1 MFLPNKFLP
10 NKFISNKNFTP
21 KKNAVALAVAAS
33 MALPLSGQAFEIEE
47 IVVTATKRATSIQ
60 KTPLA
65 ITALEGESLVENHVT
80 NIYDLRGMVPSLQV
94 RYNGDH
100 GVPLIFI
107 RGQGAINQ
115 TEAGDQA
122 VAFYT
127 DGVFSARSQ
136 GSTALMYD
144 MQRVEL
150 LRGPQGTLFG
160 RNSTAGAVSLIT
172 AKPDF
177 DNVSGE
183 AAVSIGSRN
192 RRELRAVLNAP
203 ITETW
208 ALRFA
213 GVSDEQDGATEYAT
227 GNAFSSARNYGTK
240 DLSSVRIS
248 SLFKPSDNISWF
260 LSYENFAN
268 DGTADVPTLDSDNRI
283 NDATAAG
290 NINLDTDTLR
300 TRFDYDFDNGLTFS
314 YIGGYTDMSQTQIYG
329 NEFQGDTRET
339 VSSGHDA
346 TQHELQL
353 KNSDDARF
361 RWTAGLFNFEEN
373 NDIRF
378 DILHGSWGFTP
389 QDGVGQFNADG
400 TADNTVLSTFVQPS
414 RGLDSHSAYFQ
425 GTYDVTDN
433 FRLTGGIRYTKD
445 EREDIGGRSIDCTFA
460 QGPGPIDITF
470 PNQQAIVDSGEQGCY
485 YRQINDMQGSWS
497 NETFLARAEYD
508 LNDDVMLF
516 VSYATGWKSGVL
528 QDGNNASPTN
538 SNTNPDLAA
547 NNLLP
552 QQPEENDSF
561 ELGIKSKLFDGRMT
575 LNANI
580 FLMDYTDMQVTAAVV
595 NPVTGESILTNT
607 NAGSATIKGIEFE
620 SQYLVG
626 ENGTLGVTGSL
637 LDATYDEFLGQ
648 ETNFNNANGRQWNSC
663 GIGDAV
669 DGGCIDGVWDFS
681 GNTLPNAPEVTLN
694 LNYKHRFELA
704 NGGQVVPRIR
714 AIYQDDTFLTQEN
727 RGNRAAGT
735 YGSSDPGESNF
746 DIQEAYVKLDASISY
761 LSPEQTWSV
770 ELYSNN
776 LTDESIKQE
785 IQIGG
790 TRTAFTWAPPRESG
804 IRFRIDFD

>member
-1 MFLPNKFLP
+1 M
-10 NKFISNKNFTP
+10 FTP
-21 KKNAVALAVAAS
+21 KKNAIALAVATSLVVPITGSAYQ
-33 MALPLSGQAFEIEE
+33 LEE
-47 IVVTATKRATSIQ
+47 IVVTATKRSTSIQ
-60 KTPLA
+60 NTPLA
-65 ITALEGESLVENHVT
+65 ITALDGAALEENHVS

-144 MQRVEL
+144 MERVEL

-172 AKPDF
+172 AKPSF
-177 DNVSGE
+177 DEVSGD
-183 AAVSIGSRN
+183 ATVSIGSRN
-192 RRELRAVLNAP
+192 RRELRATLNAP
-203 ITETW
+203 ITDKW

-213 GVSDEQDGATEYAT
+213 AVTDEQDGATKFAT
-227 GNAFSSARNYGTK
+227 GNEFSSARNYGTK

-248 SLFKPSDNISWF
+248 SLYKPTDNLSWF
-260 LSYENFAN
+260 VSYENFAN
-268 DGTADVPTLDSDNRI
+268 DGTADLPSFDSDNRI

-300 TRFDYDFDNGLTFS
+300 TRLDYEFENGLSLS
-314 YIGGYTDMSQTQIYG
+314 YIGGYTDMSQSQLYG
-329 NEFQGDTRET
+329 NQFQGDTRET

-389 QDGVGQFNADG
+389 QDGAGQFNADG
-400 TADNTVLSTFVQPS
+400 TPDNTVLSTFVQPS
-414 RGLDSHSAYFQ
+414 RGLDSSSAYFQ

-433 FRLTGGIRYTKD
+433 FRLTGGIRHTDDK
-445 EREDIGGRSIDCTFA
+445 REDIGGRSIDCTFA
-460 QGPGPIDITF
+460 QGPGPINITF
-470 PNQQAIVDSGEQGCY
+470 PNQQAIVDSGQQGCY

-497 NETFLARAEYD
+497 NETYLARAEWD

-516 VSYATGWKSGVL
+516 LSYATGWKSGVL

-538 SNTNPDLAA
+538 SNTNPDIAS

-552 QQPEENDSF
+552 QQPEENDSL
-561 ELGIKSKLFDGRMT
+561 ELGIKSTLFDGRMT
-575 LNANI
+575 FNANL
-580 FLMDYTDMQVTAAVV
+580 FLMDYTDMQVTAAVID
-595 NPVTGESILTNT
+595 PVTGESRLTNT
-607 NAGSATIKGIEFE
+607 NAGSATIKGLEFE
-620 SQYLVG
+620 TRYLVS
-626 ENGTLGVTGSL
+626 ENGTLGVTGSF
-637 LDATYDEFLGQ
+637 LDATYDEFFGQ
-648 ETNFNNANGRQWNSC
+648 ETNFNNANGRQWNNCAFGGS
-663 GIGDAV
+663 D
-669 DGGCIDGVWDFS
+669 DGGCVGGIWDFA

-694 LNYKHRFELA
+694 VNYKHRFGLA
-704 NGGQVVPRIR
+704 NGAVIEPRVR
-714 AIYQDDTFLTQEN
+714 MVYQDDTFLTQEN
-727 RGNRAAGT
+727 RGNRAPGT
-735 YGSSDPGESNF
+735 YSASDPGERDF
-746 DIQEAYVKLDASISY
+746 DIQEAYTKLDASISY
-761 LSPEQTWSV
+761 LSAENRWALEFYV
-770 ELYSNN
+770 NN
-776 LTDESIKQE
+776 LTDEGIKQE
-785 IQIGG
+785 VQIGG
-790 TRTAFTWAPPRESG
+790 VQTAFTWAPPRESG
-804 IRFRIDFD
+804 LRFRFNFN